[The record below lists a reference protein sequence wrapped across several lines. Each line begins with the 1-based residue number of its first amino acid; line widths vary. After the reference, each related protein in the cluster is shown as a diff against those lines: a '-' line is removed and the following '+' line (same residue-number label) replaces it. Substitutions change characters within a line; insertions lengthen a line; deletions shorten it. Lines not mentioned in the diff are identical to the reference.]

1 MKNGLIPE
9 LQMASPTS
17 QCADDISITSKKR
30 DFLFFA
36 YIFETLTDFGKLLDD
51 GFKSISFLFP

>member
-1 MKNGLIPE
+1 
-9 LQMASPTS
+9 MASPTS

-51 GFKSISFLFP
+51 GLKRIPFPR